1 MPTEALKIL
10 KPYPIQESMVFKFV
24 ILCCT
29 QNFISS
35 NDSFDGLNE
44 CIKACNQFFK

>member
-1 MPTEALKIL
+1 MPMEVLKNF

-24 ILCCT
+24 ILSCA

-35 NDSFDGLNE
+35 NVSFDGLNE
-44 CIKACNQFFK
+44 CIQACNQFSK